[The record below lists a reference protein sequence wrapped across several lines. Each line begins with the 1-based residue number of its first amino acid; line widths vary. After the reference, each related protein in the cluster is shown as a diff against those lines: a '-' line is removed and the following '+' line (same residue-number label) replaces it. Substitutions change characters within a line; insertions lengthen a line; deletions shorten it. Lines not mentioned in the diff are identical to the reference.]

1 MKIKNN
7 SVPIYRQ
14 IVEHFEYEIAS
25 GALQSGAKISSI
37 RELALD
43 FQVNPNTIVRA
54 LSELENN
61 NLIYTDRTNGKYVV
75 DDKERL
81 LTLKEDIVSEDTLT
95 YISKTKSLNMDLNE
109 TVTIVKKLWEVN
121 DD

>member
-25 GALQSGAKISSI
+25 GTLESGSKINSI
-37 RELALD
+37 RELALQ
-43 FQVNPNTIVRA
+43 FKVNPNTIVRA
-54 LSELENN
+54 LGELENN
-61 NLIYTDRTNGKYVV
+61 DLIYTDRTNGKYIV

-81 LTLKEDIVSEDTLT
+81 VLLREEIASEDTLA
-95 YISKTKSLNMDLNE
+95 YIGKTKSLNMDLNE
-109 TVTIVKKLWEVN
+109 TVTIVKKLWEVHN
-121 DD
+121 E